1 MSCLDVNMKKKKKKM
16 QKWKKKKYTYKI
28 KHKTN
33 VEQEVKS
40 SPTHNKLL
48 MHYSQVVQL
57 GIVTP
62 LLERG
67 KKPTFNTLIALH
79 LQ

>member
-1 MSCLDVNMKKKKKKM
+1 MLTKRKEAM
-16 QKWKKKKYTYKI
+16 QKWGKKKYIYKI

-33 VEQEVKS
+33 VEREIKS

-48 MHYSQVVQL
+48 MHYSQVVQQ

-67 KKPTFNTLIALH
+67 KKPTFDTLTALH

>member
-1 MSCLDVNMKKKKKKM
+1 M
-16 QKWKKKKYTYKI
+16 QKWKRKYIDKI

-33 VEQEVKS
+33 VGREVKS

-67 KKPTFNTLIALH
+67 KKPTFDTLTALH